1 MIKKLMFI
9 WIGLLFTA
17 AASQAQ
23 TTLHYINKNVAY
35 AQTLMRENGIP
46 ASVILAVAIH
56 ESAAGTSKIARNLNN
71 HFGVKG
77 KNSSTKIKSAYK
89 GYDSVQDSYDHFVGF
104 IQRKSAY
111 NHLFDKYDEDDYMG
125 WVKGI
130 QRGGYAQSSLW
141 PSKVI
146 ALIKKYEL
154 FKYDHTP
161 RQLAK
166 PAPLSKSSQYLN
178 TVLPLHKIK

>member
-9 WIGLLFTA
+9 WISLLCTA
-17 AASQAQ
+17 AVSQAQ
-23 TTLHYINKNVAY
+23 TTLHYINQNVAY

-77 KNSSTKIKSAYK
+77 KNYSTKIKSAYK

-104 IQRKSAY
+104 IQRKSSY
-111 NHLFDKYDEDDYMG
+111 NHLFNKYDEDDYIG

-130 QRGGYAQSSLW
+130 QRGGYAQSTLW

-161 RQLAK
+161 RQLSK
-166 PAPLSKSSQYLN
+166 PVPLSKTSQYLN

>member
-1 MIKKLMFI
+1 MFI
-9 WIGLLFTA
+9 WISLLFTA
-17 AASQAQ
+17 ASSQAQ

-89 GYDSVQDSYDHFVGF
+89 GYDSVEDSYDHFVGF
-104 IQRKSAY
+104 MQHKSAF
-111 NHLFDKYDEDDYMG
+111 NHLFEKYDEDDYVD

-130 QRGGYAQSSLW
+130 QRGGYAQSKLW
-141 PSKVI
+141 PAKVI

-154 FKYDHTP
+154 FKYDK
-161 RQLAK
+161 K
-166 PAPLSKSSQYLN
+166 PSTYNNKSIQYLN